1 MNSTNTLNE
10 YLVEDNV
17 PVPRRSR
24 RSKYPFATMQPHQ
37 SVVVLNKSYA
47 AMIGVLRKHKSEG
60 KIFVIRAIPG
70 GMRIWRTA

>member
-1 MNSTNTLNE
+1 
-10 YLVEDNV
+10 
-17 PVPRRSR
+17 
-24 RSKYPFATMQPHQ
+24 MQPHQ